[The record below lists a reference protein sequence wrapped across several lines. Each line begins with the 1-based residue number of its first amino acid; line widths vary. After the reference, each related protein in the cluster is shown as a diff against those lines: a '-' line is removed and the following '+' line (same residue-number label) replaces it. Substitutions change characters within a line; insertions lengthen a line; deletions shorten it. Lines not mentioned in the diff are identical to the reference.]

1 MIRGITVT
9 LYERRTPTGSDQAT
23 KDEFN
28 RPIWE
33 EVPVQVKNVL
43 VTPAGETGEEILD
56 STDLATRE
64 ADYTLAI
71 PKKDRHRWETGCR
84 VDFFGD
90 SFRIIGKPTKGIEE
104 LIPLSWNMKVRV
116 QRIE

>member
-9 LYERRTPTGSDQAT
+9 LYERTEAGTDAFNKTQYTETPV
-23 KDEFN
+23 
-28 RPIWE
+28 R
-33 EVPVQVKNVL
+33 VKNVL
-43 VTPAGETGEEILD
+43 ITPAGETGEEILD

-90 SFRIIGKPTKGIEE
+90 SFRIIGKPTKGIEAM
-104 LIPLSWNMKVRV
+104 IPLSWNMKVRV